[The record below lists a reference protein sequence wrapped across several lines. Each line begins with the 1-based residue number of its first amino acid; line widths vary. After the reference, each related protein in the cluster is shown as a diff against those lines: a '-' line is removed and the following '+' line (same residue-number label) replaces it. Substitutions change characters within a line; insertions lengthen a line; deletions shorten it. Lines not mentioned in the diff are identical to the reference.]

1 MHALEQEIQA
11 IIEQCQMGH
20 IGTEERDYLLT
31 EIRDIRAAGECA
43 GDEVILRHI
52 VNMCTVAMRVV

>member
-1 MHALEQEIQA
+1 
-11 IIEQCQMGH
+11 MGH